1 MGRNQNT
8 NECITLTGRER
19 EEEAKKGGERDKEAI
34 EKEGG
39 WSGCSYT
46 IFMLTTRRIESA

>member
-1 MGRNQNT
+1 MRRNQNT

-19 EEEAKKGGERDKEAI
+19 EEEEKGGERDKEAI